1 MGASLYSFLQ
11 SEFFKT
17 GGTALTKE
25 RRQELHKLFFC
36 SFIFCQIQ
44 VIPPQQMCLM
54 SETFS
59 LHRIESS
66 TAISLSSAVRQKD
79 LAWL

>member
-25 RRQELHKLFFC
+25 RRQELHKLFC

-66 TAISLSSAVRQKD
+66 AAISLSSAVRQKG

>member
-25 RRQELHKLFFC
+25 RRQELRKPFLQFYILPD
-36 SFIFCQIQ
+36 SSYSATADVPNERDIF
-44 VIPPQQMCLM
+44 
-54 SETFS
+54 
-59 LHRIESS
+59 SS
-66 TAISLSSAVRQKD
+66 
-79 LAWL
+79 

>member
-17 GGTALTKE
+17 GGTVLTKE
-25 RRQELHKLFFC
+25 RRQELHKPFLQFYILPD
-36 SFIFCQIQ
+36 SK

-66 TAISLSSAVRQKD
+66 TAISLSSAVRQKG

>member
-25 RRQELHKLFFC
+25 RRQELHKPFFA
-36 SFIFCQIQ
+36 
-44 VIPPQQMCLM
+44 VLY
-54 SETFS
+54 
-59 LHRIESS
+59 
-66 TAISLSSAVRQKD
+66 SAR
-79 LAWL
+79 